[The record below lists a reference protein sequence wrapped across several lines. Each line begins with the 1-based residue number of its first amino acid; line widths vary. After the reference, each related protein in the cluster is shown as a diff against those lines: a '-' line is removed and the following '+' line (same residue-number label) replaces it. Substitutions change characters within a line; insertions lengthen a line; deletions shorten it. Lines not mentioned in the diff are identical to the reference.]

1 MLPELRDISSTP
13 CSQRPCGL
21 VLQETR
27 GGRIACVDAG
37 VVPPLV
43 ALLRCGPMSAAAE
56 AAVEAISWIAE
67 ENNVDEYEAGSKCTG
82 PL

>member
-1 MLPELRDISSTP
+1 
-13 CSQRPCGL
+13 
-21 VLQETR
+21 
-27 GGRIACVDAG
+27 VDAG

-67 ENNVDEYEAGSKCTG
+67 ENNVDEYEAGNERPDC
-82 PL
+82 LIMLYLAA